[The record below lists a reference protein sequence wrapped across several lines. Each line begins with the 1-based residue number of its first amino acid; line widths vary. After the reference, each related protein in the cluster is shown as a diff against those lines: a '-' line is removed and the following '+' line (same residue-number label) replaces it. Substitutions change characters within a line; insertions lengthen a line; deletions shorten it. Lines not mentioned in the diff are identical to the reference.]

1 MAQWYYLV
9 NSQQQGPVSSEQL
22 KELSAG
28 GTVTPETYVWR
39 EGMDDWK
46 PAKMVQ
52 GLFDVAQPGAASG
65 GSASPQAQPFQ
76 STQPNPYAA
85 SPGVPAGAGPNT
97 TGVLVCS
104 ILATICCCVPLGIPA
119 IVYAA
124 IATSK
129 MGSGDVA
136 GAYDAAGKAKMWA
149 WIAFGLGL
157 LLNILVAAVQIL
169 AVAGGMRTM

>member
-22 KELSAG
+22 KALSAG

-52 GLFDVAQPGAASG
+52 GLFDVGQAGAVSE
-65 GSASPQAQPFQ
+65 GSALPPAQ
-76 STQPNPYAA
+76 TMQPNPYAA

-97 TGVLVCS
+97 TSILVWS

-169 AVAGGMRTM
+169 AVAGGMRGM